1 MVETKRSR
9 RSESRSK
16 RKPRGFGQE
25 RRSEI
30 LTAAKELFANEGF
43 ARVTT
48 RALAEKAGLSQ
59 TGLYLYFPTKE
70 DILRAISD
78 QTHDALTAAFDR
90 AVAEAGTARE
100 ALQELI
106 RAYIDFGLAHPAEYQ
121 LTFTVGPDALSPIN
135 KDFSRPF
142 EEQAPGARS
151 FLRFRD
157 HLAALTPIE
166 HLGSLDPMIAAQIL
180 WFVGHGTVSL
190 LISRSHFPWADRE
203 TLVNGVVNVVING
216 LGKGL
221 GKGIGK

>member
-1 MVETKRSR
+1 MADAKRTH
-9 RSESRSK
+9 RSEGRSK

-30 LTAAKELFANEGF
+30 LTAAKQLFANEGY

-59 TGLYLYFPTKE
+59 TGLYLYFATKE

-78 QTHDALTAAFDR
+78 ETHDALTAAFDR
-90 AVAEAGTARE
+90 AVTDAETPGE
-100 ALQELI
+100 ALRKLI

-135 KDFSRPF
+135 KDFSLPF
-142 EEQAPGARS
+142 EEQEPGARN

-157 HLAALTPIE
+157 HLAALLSAE
-166 HLGSLDPMIAAQIL
+166 QLGGLDPLIASQIL
-180 WFVGHGTVSL
+180 WFVGHGAVSL

-203 TLVNGVVNVVING
+203 TLIEGVVNVVING
-216 LGKGL
+216 LRR
-221 GKGIGK
+221 